1 MIRNSINDNHN
12 DARCRRLIYSSITG
26 RYRIVILLLVMIIGV
41 IAYYANIYWLGIV
54 LTALATFSVISYMLP
69 DPARLPDPRLIA
81 SKLDEKY
88 GLKEWYCL
96 GNRFPF
102 VGQLKN
108 NLWVIIEN
116 RMPIQVILLTPEKTS
131 LSNGVPEAK
140 PKISF
145 IEKDT
150 EKTTSILGEEKK
162 RSIITKGKIQA
173 LIPIKKYKNTYYK
186 IVGLGV
192 RLSLKTKKITEKQIE
207 SLIDLVERQISNKGL
222 TQGFLTE
229 I

>member
-1 MIRNSINDNHN
+1 MIRNNFNDNNN
-12 DARCRRLIYSSITG
+12 DNRCKRIIYSSITG
-26 RYRIVILLLVMIIGV
+26 RYRVVILLLIMIIGI

-54 LTALATFSVISYMLP
+54 LTALATFSVITYMLP

-81 SKLDEKY
+81 SKLNEKY

-102 VGQLKN
+102 IGQLKN
-108 NLWVIIEN
+108 NVWVIIEN
-116 RMPIQVILLTPEKTS
+116 RMPIQVFLFTPEKAS
-131 LSNGVPEAK
+131 LSNGVSDAK

-145 IEKDT
+145 IEK
-150 EKTTSILGEEKK
+150 EEQKNVYVLGEEKK
-162 RSIITKGKIQA
+162 KNVITRGKIQA
-173 LIPIKKYKNTYYK
+173 LIPIKKYKSTYYR
-186 IVGLGV
+186 IVGLGI
-192 RLSLKTKKITEKQIE
+192 RLTLKTKKMTETQIE
-207 SLIDLVERQISNKGL
+207 SLIDLVETQFSNKSL